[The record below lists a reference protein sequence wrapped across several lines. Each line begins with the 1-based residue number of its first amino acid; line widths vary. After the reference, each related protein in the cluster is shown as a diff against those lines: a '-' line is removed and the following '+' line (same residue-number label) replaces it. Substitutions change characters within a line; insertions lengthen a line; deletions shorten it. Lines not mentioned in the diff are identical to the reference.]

1 MIKIENLT
9 KAFKERQVLNRTNL
23 TFENGK
29 VYAVIGSSGSG
40 KTTILN
46 IIAKLEK
53 YNSGEILYNGKPL
66 NKIKDQYFFRND
78 LGYLF
83 QNFGLLESNTIEE
96 NLDLGLIG
104 RKLKK
109 DDKIAQEKEA
119 LKKVGLDYLDLKQKI
134 FALSGGEAQRVAI
147 AKVMLKDPP
156 LILAD
161 EPTAA
166 LDPKTSEEIMSLI
179 LSLRNENRIIILATH
194 NPIIWNSADEVI
206 NVKDISNV
214 K

>member
-9 KAFKERQVLNRTNL
+9 KAFKERQVLNQTNL

>member
-109 DDKIAQEKEA
+109 DDKIVQEKEA

>member
-109 DDKIAQEKEA
+109 DDKVAQEKEA

>member
-66 NKIKDQYFFRND
+66 NKINDQYFFRND

>member
-166 LDPKTSEEIMSLI
+166 LDPKTSEDIMSLI

>member
-194 NPIIWNSADEVI
+194 SPIIWNSADEVI

>member
-1 MIKIENLT
+1 MINIENLT
-9 KAFKERQVLNRTNL
+9 KTFTDRQVFNRTNL
-23 TFENGK
+23 IFENGK
-29 VYAVIGSSGSG
+29 VYAIIGPSGSG
-40 KTTILN
+40 KTTLLN
-46 IIAKLEK
+46 ILAKLEN
-53 YNSGEILYNGKPL
+53 YNSGRVLYNDDPL
-66 NKIKDQYFFRND
+66 SKIKDQDFFRND

-83 QNFGLLESNTIEE
+83 QNFGLLESNSIKD

-109 DDKIAQEKEA
+109 EAKIALEEEA
-119 LKKVGLDYLDLKQKI
+119 LQKVGLEYLDLKQKI

-166 LDPKTSEEIMSLI
+166 LDPKTSEEIMKLI
-179 LSLRNENRIIILATH
+179 LSLRNEKRIIIIATH
-194 NPIIWNSADEVI
+194 NPVIWHLADKVFNI
-206 NVKDISNV
+206 NDISNI